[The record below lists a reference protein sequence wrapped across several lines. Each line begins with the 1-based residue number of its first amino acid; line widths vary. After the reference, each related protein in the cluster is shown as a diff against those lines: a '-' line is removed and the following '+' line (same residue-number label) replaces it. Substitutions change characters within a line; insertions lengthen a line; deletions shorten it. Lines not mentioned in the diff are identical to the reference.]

1 MRRALPLALFAL
13 LVVLVYAD
21 PLLTGRMFSGRDL
34 IAYNHPMEKAIH
46 DAYARGRL
54 PVWMADVSGGRPLAP
69 NPNAGALYPLRPLLS
84 LLPFSLATRL
94 FPVLHWILA
103 GLGAYLLTR
112 RLGCSRSGAWIGA
125 VTYAFSGVGVSQVF
139 YPSTHP
145 GVSLLPWIVWA
156 TVLEPA
162 RPAWRVAALSVLL
175 GMDLLAGDIFTVALA
190 LSASL
195 LWVLIGREVTG
206 RSRRVFELA
215 GALGLALLAAMPQV
229 LATALW
235 APLTERGVTGLTVG
249 NALELSLHPLRLL
262 ELVIPFPFGATWE
275 LDPATVWGGPILTTG
290 LAGLFASLYAGALA
304 PLGLFWLPDSS
315 NARYAR
321 VLLLCGVVLSVFGV
335 FVPAALSGLRSPLP
349 LRHPEK
355 FAVVISLALAILAA
369 LASDAGTSGRR
380 WPRWAL
386 AVGLALAGLAVAA
399 ALDRDAV
406 GRLAVALTGSA
417 GGLVPVASR
426 QVAAAVAEGGLLWT
440 ATVVALELL
449 GRAGRWRGTVGLSLL
464 TLVPVAAD
472 RPIARTFSEEAVL
485 APTVF
490 AEILEKRDPLRQFRV
505 FGSRGSRAGSAVGRE
520 NAGADPALLDG
531 LRRGWLFFTPALW
544 SEGTVFNVDFDR
556 GDLSRLHSLRR
567 LAGDRRKLP
576 DPIPLFESLSIRWA
590 IRFRDEPPLP
600 GFVRAGGDGLQDWD
614 EDLRALPDLR
624 LAENWTETADAT
636 EAVAALEASSGRDL
650 VLETGSKRPG
660 RGDSGSVRVVEKSP
674 ERLHLDVDC
683 RQAGWLF
690 ALRGFWPYRD
700 VRIDGSPAEVV
711 PAQLAFSAVAVPEG
725 RHRVEWIERLPG
737 WETSRW
743 GPVLFVLIAGL
754 VFARTRE

>member
-1 MRRALPLALFAL
+1 MKRALPAALFAVF
-13 LVVLVYAD
+13 VVAVYAD

-69 NPNAGALYPLRPLLS
+69 NPNAGAFYPLRPLLS
-84 LLPFSLATRL
+84 LLPFSLAMRL
-94 FPVLHWILA
+94 FPVLHWIVA
-103 GLGAYLLTR
+103 GLGAFLLTR
-112 RLGCSRSGAWIGA
+112 RLGCSRRGAWIGA
-125 VTYAFSGVGVSQVF
+125 ATYAFSGVGVSQVF

-145 GVSLLPWIVWA
+145 GVALLPWIVWA
-156 TVLEPA
+156 TLLEPA
-162 RPAWRVAALSVLL
+162 RPAWRVAVLSLL
-175 GMDLLAGDIFTVALA
+175 LAVDLLAGDIFTVALA

-195 LWVLIGREVTG
+195 LWLLIGREGAG

-249 NALELSLHPLRLL
+249 DALELSLHPLRLL

-275 LDPATVWGGPILTTG
+275 IDPATVWGGPILTTG

-321 VLLLCGVVLSVFGV
+321 VLLVCGVVLSVFGV
-335 FVPAALSGLRSPLP
+335 FVPAALYGLRSPLP

-369 LASDAGTSGRR
+369 LACDAGTSGRR

-399 ALDRDAV
+399 ALERDAA
-406 GRLAVALTGSA
+406 GRWAVALTGSGA
-417 GGLVPVASR
+417 GLASVASR
-426 QVAAAVAEGGLLWT
+426 QLAGALAEGGLLWT
-440 ATVVALELL
+440 ATVVALDLL
-449 GRAGRWRGTVGLSLL
+449 ASAGRWRGTVGLSLL

-472 RPIARTFSEEAVL
+472 RPIARAFSEQAVL

-490 AEILEKRDPLRQFRV
+490 ARTLERLDPLRQFRV
-505 FGSRGSRAGSAVGRE
+505 FGRRGSRPASELGRRDS
-520 NAGADPALLDG
+520 GADPALLDG

-544 SEGTVFNVDFDR
+544 NEGTVFNVDFDR

-576 DPIPLFESLSIRWA
+576 DPIPLFESLSIRWS

-600 GFVRAGGDGLQDWD
+600 GFARAGGDGLQEWD
-614 EDLRALPDLR
+614 EDLRALPDMR
-624 LAENWTETADAT
+624 AAETWTEAAGPA
-636 EAVAALEASSGRDL
+636 EALAVLSASSGRDL
-650 VLETGSKRPG
+650 VLETGTRAAG
-660 RGDSGSVRVVEKSP
+660 RGACGPLRVVEKSP
-674 ERLHLDVDC
+674 ERLSLDVDC
-683 RQAGWLF
+683 PQAGWLF
-690 ALRGFWPYRD
+690 ALRGYWPYRD
-700 VRIDGSPAEVV
+700 VRVDGREADVV

-725 RHRVEWIERLPG
+725 RHRVDWSERLPG
-737 WETSRW
+737 WDVSRW
-743 GPVLFVLIAGL
+743 GPVLFGL
-754 VFARTRE
+754 CTGLLLARAKR